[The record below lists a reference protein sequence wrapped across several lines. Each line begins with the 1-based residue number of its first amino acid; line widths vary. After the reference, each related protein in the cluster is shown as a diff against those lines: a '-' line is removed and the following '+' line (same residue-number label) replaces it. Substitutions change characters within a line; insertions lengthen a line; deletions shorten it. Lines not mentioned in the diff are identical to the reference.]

1 MKSYLLIIFSII
13 FLCACSITKVDKS
26 IEQSNIQDVSELIL
40 KLAQKEKELSDTI
53 KKLEECQNS
62 KK

>member
-1 MKSYLLIIFSII
+1 MKNCIFIIVSAI
-13 FLCACSITKVDKS
+13 FLCACSTTKVDKS
-26 IEQSNIQDVSELIL
+26 ITQSNIQDVSELIL

>member
-1 MKSYLLIIFSII
+1 MKSYIFIIFSAI
-13 FLCACSITKVDKS
+13 FLCACSTTKVDKS
-26 IEQSNIQDVSELIL
+26 IAQSNIQDISELIL
-40 KLAQKEKELSDTI
+40 KLTQKEKELSDTI

>member
-1 MKSYLLIIFSII
+1 MKNYILIIFLII
-13 FLCACSITKVDKS
+13 FLSACSTTKVDKS
-26 IEQSNIQDVSELIL
+26 ITQSNIQDVSVLIL

-53 KKLEECQNS
+53 KKLEECQNN

>member
-1 MKSYLLIIFSII
+1 MKSYLLIIFSIF
-13 FLCACSITKVDKS
+13 FLCACSTTKVDKS
-26 IEQSNIQDVSELIL
+26 ITQSNIQDVSELIL

-53 KKLEECQNS
+53 KKLEECQSS